1 MTLTV
6 PSELALRL
14 LELTRDRGR
23 ITVAEAVKLTGASR
37 NTLKDQLKVLTEQGH
52 LKLQGAGRGAFY
64 ILA

>member
-1 MTLTV
+1 M
-6 PSELALRL
+6 RL
-14 LELTRDRGR
+14 LELTRERGR

-64 ILA
+64 TLA